1 MVKKFCDNCSN
12 ILYTRNKDKN
22 KLQYY
27 CKNCD
32 YTLDYNKDQYC
43 VYINKINNDYLI
55 YKNTNNKWIIK
66 DPTIPVLNNI
76 QCINNNCIINN
87 YIDNSYIIYETDIKI
102 IEDIIKKLNLKIDT
116 TKLDNKYIFTFSS
129 KEIFINNE
137 KKLID
142 ICNQKK
148 IEIEK
153 NIKNDNKVSFVKHD
167 NNNMKY
173 LYICHYCNSSW
184 VNN

>member
-148 IEIEK
+148 
-153 NIKNDNKVSFVKHD
+153 
-167 NNNMKY
+167 
-173 LYICHYCNSSW
+173 
-184 VNN
+184 